1 MKIAELRKFG
11 TVLGREGL
19 AQLALEIAQEIVK
32 DGSYKG
38 AIAGAG
44 KMQAVVKACTF
55 GEYWDEKATA
65 GVYSGEYLLANKAN
79 SKVIAE

>member
-1 MKIAELRKFG
+1 MKVVELRRFG
-11 TVLGREGL
+11 AVLGREGL

-32 DGSYKG
+32 EGSYKG

-55 GEYWDEKATA
+55 DEYWDGKATA
-65 GVYSGEYLLANKAN
+65 GARDGEFLLANKAN